1 VKSQEVSGFVKM
13 ETQYYINLFKALIR
27 HLENNGF
34 EGALA
39 FNTALV
45 FLQELNK
52 DRRSEEIR
60 AERAKEKEMPATEKQ
75 MTFLKDLGHDI
86 EHSLT
91 KQKAGMMIQE
101 ILAHRENG
109 R

>member
-1 VKSQEVSGFVKM
+1 M

-27 HLENNGF
+27 NLENNGF

-39 FNTALV
+39 FNTALIL
-45 FLQELNK
+45 LQELNK
-52 DRRSEEIR
+52 DRRSEEIK
-60 AERAKEKEMPATEKQ
+60 AERMNSQKAPATVKQ
-75 MTFLKDLGHDI
+75 ITLLRDLGRSVED
-86 EHSLT
+86 ELT
-91 KQKAGMMIQE
+91 KQEAGMMIQE